1 MKSPTYF
8 HSSAPRILADK
19 DISYSAPLAKMW
31 WTLSCKKLKAPKKRP
46 LNADIGSF
54 STMIWP
60 DSLPSHQMISPIV
73 SPTEFLISFVL
84 THI

>member
-31 WTLSCKKLKAPKKRP
+31 WTLSCK
-46 LNADIGSF
+46 N
-54 STMIWP
+54 
-60 DSLPSHQMISPIV
+60 
-73 SPTEFLISFVL
+73 
-84 THI
+84 